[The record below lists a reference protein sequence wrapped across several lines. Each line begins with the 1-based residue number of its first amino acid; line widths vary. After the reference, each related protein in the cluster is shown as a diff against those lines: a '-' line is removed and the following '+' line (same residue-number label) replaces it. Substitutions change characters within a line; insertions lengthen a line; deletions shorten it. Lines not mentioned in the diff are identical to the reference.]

1 MSPTGAAGG
10 DTISVIAAGMTCPIS
25 ASATIPTAAAATIT
39 APHFRRP
46 IPPGRAAGGR
56 KWTARIAAGAVVG
69 VAKACVQVATDGKLY
84 PEIEAFAARVPRL
97 GIPSRTVAPNGGL

>member
-10 DTISVIAAGMTCPIS
+10 DTVSVIAAGMTRPIP
-25 ASATIPTAAAATIT
+25 ASATIPTAAMATIT

-56 KWTARIAAGAVVG
+56 KWTARIAAVAVVE
-69 VAKACVQVATDGKLY
+69 AEACIQVASDGKLY

-97 GIPSRTVAPNGGL
+97 GIPSRTVAPNGCL